1 MKQKKFLFACGG
13 TGGHVFP
20 AIAIAESLG
29 KLGVKNISFAGRK
42 DSMESRLV
50 RPYFEFDEITA
61 VPLHRG
67 SFTQNLSLPFN
78 LVKAIQSAKVVLKK
92 RKPDVVVATGG
103 YVSLPI
109 VMAAGLAR
117 IPVYIQEQNAVAGIA
132 NKVGARVA
140 RKIFVTSE
148 DARKF
153 FPNTET
159 LVFGNPVRELPKMES
174 LSRPKEFAEGKKSVL
189 VVGGSQGARGI
200 NVKMEEALPEIARRS
215 DISVVWQAG
224 AKNVESIRERVSI
237 PENVTL
243 VAFLDNIYS
252 YMGYADLIVSRAG
265 ASTLAEIL
273 AFGKPSILFP
283 FPFATANHQEFNAR
297 VVEKA
302 GAALV
307 ELDSEPNGLW
317 NKVERLLSDG
327 ESLKGMADRAKSI
340 GMPDAADKIAKVIVD
355 AELSR

>member
-20 AIAIAESLG
+20 AIAIAESLK
-29 KLGVKNISFAGRK
+29 KLGVENISFAGRK

-50 RPYFEFDEITA
+50 SPHFDFDEITA

-67 SFTQNLSLPFN
+67 SFMRNLSLPFN
-78 LVKAIQSAKVVLKK
+78 LIKAMQSAKSVLKK

-103 YVSLPI
+103 YVSLPV
-109 VMAAGLAR
+109 VMAAGLAK

-140 RKIFVTSE
+140 KKIFVTSE
-148 DARKF
+148 DARKY

-159 LVFGNPVRELPKMES
+159 LVFGNPVRELPKMEE
-174 LSRPKEFAEGKKSVL
+174 LVRPAEFGEGTKSVL

-200 NVKMEEALPEIARRS
+200 NQKMEEALPEIAKRK
-215 DISVVWQAG
+215 DVSVVWQAG
-224 AKNVESIRERVSI
+224 AKNVDAIRERISI

-243 VAFLDNIYS
+243 TAFLDNIYS

-273 AFGKPSILFP
+273 SFGKPSILFP
-283 FPFATANHQEFNAR
+283 FPFATANHQESNAR
-297 VVEKA
+297 VLEKA

-307 ELDSEPNGLW
+307 ELDGEPNGLW
-317 NKVERLLSDG
+317 NKVERLLSNG
-327 ESLKGMADRAKSI
+327 EKLASMAEKAKSI
-340 GMPDAADKIAKVIVD
+340 GMPDAADRIAKIILD
-355 AELSR
+355 AEG

>member
-20 AIAIAESLG
+20 AVAIAESL
-29 KLGVKNISFAGRK
+29 KKFGVEQISFAGRK

-50 RPYFEFDEITA
+50 TPYFEFDEISA
-61 VPLHRG
+61 VPFHRG
-67 SFTQNLSLPFN
+67 SFSQNLALPYKLMKAFN
-78 LVKAIQSAKVVLKK
+78 SAKKVLKK

-109 VMAAGLAR
+109 VLAAGRAK
-117 IPVYIQEQNAVAGIA
+117 IPVYIQEQNAVAGVA
-132 NKVGARVA
+132 NKLGARYA
-140 RKIFVTSE
+140 KKIFVTSE

-153 FPNTET
+153 FPNVSTQ
-159 LVFGNPVRELPKMES
+159 VFGNPVRGLPDMQT
-174 LSRPKEFAEGKKSVL
+174 LSRPKEFREGTKALL

-200 NVKMEEALPEIARRS
+200 NEKMEASLSAIGERK
-215 DISVVWQAG
+215 DISVVWQVG
-224 AKNVESIRERVSI
+224 AKNFDVIRERVRTF
-237 PENVTL
+237 PENVS
-243 VAFLDNIYS
+243 VKAFLDDIYA

-307 ELDSEPNGLW
+307 ELDSEPNHLW
-317 NKVERLLSDG
+317 EKVQMLLSDETKLG
-327 ESLKGMADRAKSI
+327 EMADVAKSI
-340 GMPDAADKIAKVIVD
+340 GMPDAADRIAECILK
-355 AELSR
+355 AEG

>member
-1 MKQKKFLFACGG
+1 MKQKTFLFACGG

-20 AIAIAESLG
+20 AVAIAESL
-29 KLGVKNISFAGRK
+29 KKFGVEQISFAGRK

-50 RPYFEFDEITA
+50 KPRFEFDEISA

-67 SFTQNLSLPFN
+67 SFMQNLSLPYKLF
-78 LVKAIQSAKVVLKK
+78 KAVQSAKDVIKK

-103 YVSLPI
+103 YVSLPV
-109 VMAAGLAR
+109 VMAAGR
-117 IPVYIQEQNAVAGIA
+117 MGIPVYIQEQNAVAGVA
-132 NKVGARVA
+132 NKVGSRYAK
-140 RKIFVTSE
+140 KIFVTSAE
-148 DARKF
+148 AQKF

-159 LVFGNPVRELPKMES
+159 QVFGNPVRELPKIET
-174 LSRPKEFAEGKKSVL
+174 LPRPKEFREGTKSVL
-189 VVGGSQGARGI
+189 IVGGSQGARGI
-200 NVKMEEALPEIARRS
+200 NVKMEESLSAIAART

-224 AKNVESIRERVSI
+224 AKNVENIRERVSHI

-243 VAFLDNIYS
+243 TAFLDNIYA
-252 YMGYADLIVSRAG
+252 YIGHADLIVSRAG

-307 ELDSEPNGLW
+307 ELDSDPNDLW
-317 NKVERLLSDG
+317 NKVQTLLSN
-327 ESLKGMADRAKSI
+327 EEKLNKMAQAAKSI
-340 GMPDAADKIAKVIVD
+340 GMPDAADQIAKTILD
-355 AELSR
+355 AEC